1 MTARRVLLLCGSPR
15 PSGSNS
21 AALLNGLRDRLDGRA
36 ETTLCRAADVL
47 KESRGPSAAEVLAF
61 DAAVLAFPLYV
72 DGVPA
77 SLYDPLEAI
86 GRAAAN
92 DPEAART
99 LRFHAI
105 ANNGFYEA
113 RQNAVALDMLG
124 SWCDA
129 CGIARGRSLALGAGE
144 MAQAAPIGRGPLT
157 SLGKAL
163 DRLADDVAE
172 GRPGEPLFVEPDF
185 PRALYQLAGHAQWK
199 CQAKANGL
207 KPKEL
212 LRLS

>member
-1 MTARRVLLLCGSPR
+1 MTMRKVLLLCGSPR

-21 AALLNGLRDRLDGRA
+21 LALLNGLRDRLEDRT
-36 ETTLCRAADVL
+36 ETVLCRAVDVL
-47 KESRGPSAAEVLAF
+47 KESRGPTAEAVLAF

-77 SLYDPLEAI
+77 SLYDPLDAI

-92 DPEAART
+92 APEAACT

-113 RQNAVALDMLG
+113 HQNAVALDMMG

-144 MAQAAPIGRGPLT
+144 MAQGVPIGHGPLT

-163 DRLADDVAE
+163 DRLADDVSE
-172 GRPGEPLFVEPDF
+172 GRSGEPLFVEPDF
-185 PRALYQLAGHAQWK
+185 PRALYQLAGHAQWRR
-199 CQAKANGL
+199 QAKANGL

-212 LRLS
+212 LGRG